1 MADNLILQRRIKN
14 ILTVTVNRPQ
24 KANSLTNEML
34 DELAVIFNR
43 AAGDDNLLGVV
54 VTGAG
59 DRVFC
64 AGADLSELVTGGDD
78 TPDGW
83 SRMAESLR
91 KIPVMTVALLNGH
104 CMGGGLSLAL
114 GCDIRVSVPKARFAY
129 PVFKNNV
136 LPGQYDVNSLYS
148 LIGKGRTSIILL
160 GGQTIGSDEALH
172 WGLVDRVLDFSEFN
186 SESEKL
192 FEIAKSSD
200 RNHQVKIKSRIMV
213 SEK

>member
-1 MADNLILQRRIKN
+1 MVDNLILQSRDKN
-14 ILTVTVNRPQ
+14 ILTVTVNRPH

-34 DELAVIFNR
+34 EELVVIFKE
-43 AAGDDNLLGVV
+43 AAADDNLLGVV

-64 AGADLSELVTGGDD
+64 AGADLSELVTRGDD
-78 TPDGW
+78 TPDEW

-114 GCDIRVSVPKARFAY
+114 GCDIRVSVLKARFAY

-136 LPGQYDVNSLYS
+136 LPGQYDVNSLCS

-160 GGQTIGSDEALH
+160 GGQTIDADEALQ
-172 WGLVDRVLDFSEFN
+172 WGLVDRIIDFSEFDY
-186 SESEKL
+186 EYEKL
-192 FEIAKSSD
+192 FKIAKSSD
-200 RNHQVKIKSRIMV
+200 RNHQIKIKARIKV
-213 SEK
+213 SE

>member
-1 MADNLILQRRIKN
+1 MVDNLILQRRDKN

-43 AAGDDNLLGVV
+43 AAADDNLLGVV

-64 AGADLSELVTGGDD
+64 AGADLSELVTGGED

-91 KIPVMTVALLNGH
+91 KIPVMTVA
-104 CMGGGLSLAL
+104 
-114 GCDIRVSVPKARFAY
+114 
-129 PVFKNNV
+129 
-136 LPGQYDVNSLYS
+136 
-148 LIGKGRTSIILL
+148 
-160 GGQTIGSDEALH
+160 
-172 WGLVDRVLDFSEFN
+172 
-186 SESEKL
+186 
-192 FEIAKSSD
+192 
-200 RNHQVKIKSRIMV
+200 
-213 SEK
+213 

>member
-1 MADNLILQRRIKN
+1 MVDNLILQRRDKN

-43 AAGDDNLLGVV
+43 AAADDNLLGVV

-160 GGQTIGSDEALH
+160 DGQTID
-172 WGLVDRVLDFSEFN
+172 
-186 SESEKL
+186 SEKPCIGAWL
-192 FEIAKSSD
+192 IEY
-200 RNHQVKIKSRIMV
+200 
-213 SEK
+213 

>member
-1 MADNLILQRRIKN
+1 MVDNLILQGRDKN
-14 ILTVTVNRPQ
+14 ILTVTVNRPH

-34 DELAVIFNR
+34 EELVVIFKE
-43 AAGDDNLLGVV
+43 AAADDNLLGVV

-78 TPDGW
+78 TPDEW

-114 GCDIRVSVPKARFAY
+114 GCDIRVSVSKARFAY

-136 LPGQYDVNSLYS
+136 LPGQYDVNSLCS

-160 GGQTIGSDEALH
+160 GGQTIDADEALQ
-172 WGLVDRVLDFSEFN
+172 WGLVDRIIDFSEFDY
-186 SESEKL
+186 EYEKL
-192 FEIAKSSD
+192 FKIAKSSD
-200 RNHQVKIKSRIMV
+200 RNHQIKIKARIKV
-213 SEK
+213 SE